1 MGQKKSYKNVAEV
14 YRYLQAEGYKV
25 KHATVYNASNT
36 GILRKQLNGR
46 FAAADVEMY
55 KTLLTRVGE
64 RRKLP
69 DKELYTVRN
78 ELHRQICHL
87 VALRNVLDDALDA
100 RQAAGCQQGGGGHVC
115 SCGAVPGHVCQCSN
129 GAAAAAADGQ
139 ADESQVEPHGCGC
152 DKWQ

>member
-14 YRYLQAEGYKV
+14 YRHLLAEGYKV

-46 FAAADVEMY
+46 FAITDVEMY

-69 DKELYTVRN
+69 DKELHTVRN

-87 VALRNVLDDALDA
+87 VALRNILDDALDA
-100 RQAAGCQQGGGGHVC
+100 RQAVGSQQDGGGLVC
-115 SCGAVPGHVCQCSN
+115 SGSDVPGHVCQCSN
-129 GAAAAAADGQ
+129 GAATTAADGQ
-139 ADESQVEPHGCGC
+139 SEESQMEPHGCGC